1 MSSAVSGPQS
11 TVKSSHA
18 GTAISGDSRRAPSAS
33 GSWAGRS
40 TYSSA
45 RRVAPSM
52 ASPTTSGPS
61 GLSRLPSGQ
70 TSGPR
75 RLSRPNALLAAHGVH
90 DTGCEPASGK
100 CSNLR
105 SNTNMR
111 TQLQVPSKDT
121 KRLNT
126 QAQSPPIMDATQVCA
141 AMACSSRLQ
150 YPSLL
155 SGAVH
160 LGTIAQRQMRIRD
173 RARRVVAAQLDAT
186 RSAQDVANLAERLA
200 RQDMAAAAAIANRDH
215 QVAIGETPSPPPTP
229 TTPLKLSAPP
239 KNGAKPK
246 SPAHAARRASGVERE
261 ATLDD
266 SSLRRPPM
274 IRVDSLTSVRTD
286 T

>member
-1 MSSAVSGPQS
+1 MGCTPS
-11 TVKSSHA
+11 TQLHDDDYSV
-18 GTAISGDSRRAPSAS
+18 GDSSSDEDTAGSTARSPRSSQRDVRHWRKVDLECRALSRPP
-33 GSWAGRS
+33 GPPDLDEEETTRPG
-40 TYSSA
+40 A
-45 RRVAPSM
+45 RRVSFRENLEDVVQIP
-52 ASPTTSGPS
+52 P
-61 GLSRLPSGQ
+61 LSEISRSLRLDVYWSGQ
-70 TSGPR
+70 EFDNLHR
-75 RLSRPNALLAAHGVH
+75 QRQRLSVEVARQVLAAAKKGEQA
-90 DTGCEPASGK
+90 TLSTEFGGEC
-100 CSNLR
+100 LR
-105 SNTNMR
+105 GLGLVDERS
-111 TQLQVPSKDT
+111 
-121 KRLNT
+121 
-126 QAQSPPIMDATQVCA
+126 
-141 AMACSSRLQ
+141 
-150 YPSLL
+150 
-155 SGAVH
+155 

>member
-1 MSSAVSGPQS
+1 MGCTPS
-11 TVKSSHA
+11 TQLHDDDYSV
-18 GTAISGDSRRAPSAS
+18 GDSSSDEDTAGSTARSPRSSQRDVRHWRKVDLECRALSRPL
-33 GSWAGRS
+33 GPPDLDEEETTRPG
-40 TYSSA
+40 A
-45 RRVAPSM
+45 RRVSFRENLEDVVQIP
-52 ASPTTSGPS
+52 P
-61 GLSRLPSGQ
+61 LSEISRSLRLDVYWSGQ
-70 TSGPR
+70 EFDNLHR
-75 RLSRPNALLAAHGVH
+75 QRQRLSVEVARQVLAAAKKGEQA
-90 DTGCEPASGK
+90 TLSTEFGGEC
-100 CSNLR
+100 LR
-105 SNTNMR
+105 GLGLVDERS
-111 TQLQVPSKDT
+111 
-121 KRLNT
+121 
-126 QAQSPPIMDATQVCA
+126 
-141 AMACSSRLQ
+141 
-150 YPSLL
+150 
-155 SGAVH
+155 